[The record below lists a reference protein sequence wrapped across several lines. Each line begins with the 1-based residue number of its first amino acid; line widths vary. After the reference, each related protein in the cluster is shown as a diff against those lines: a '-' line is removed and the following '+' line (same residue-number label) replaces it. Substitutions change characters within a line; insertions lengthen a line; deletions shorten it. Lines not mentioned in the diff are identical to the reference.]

1 LSGSCSSGA
10 LVTGHNRRLSSGTE
24 EKQMPSLRS
33 LVPEQRTLDFDFGD
47 GATVRIVY
55 DPREVTYTPEEIEA
69 RRDSED
75 VRNANAEDLARAVI
89 EWDITGP
96 VPVKATK
103 THAVGSLVPEN
114 ETIPLDAE
122 IISYLP
128 FEVVATLVM
137 AVTLDG
143 QPDPT
148 KTARKLQKRGSTRTS
163 MRSNGR
169 QEEPSHSP
177 VMS

>member
-1 LSGSCSSGA
+1 
-10 LVTGHNRRLSSGTE
+10 
-24 EKQMPSLRS
+24 MPSLRS
-33 LVPEQRTLDFDFGD
+33 LVPEQRTLDLDWGN
-47 GATVRIVY
+47 GQTVRIVY
-55 DPREVTYTPEEIEA
+55 DPREVTYTPEEIES

-75 VRNANAEDLARAVI
+75 VRNANAEDLARAVL

-103 THAVGSLVPEN
+103 THALGSLVPDG

-128 FEVVATLVM
+128 FEVVAALVM
-137 AVTLDG
+137 AVTMDG

-148 KTARKLQKRGSTRTS
+148 RMQKRLQKRGSRQTS
-163 MRSNGR
+163 TNSNGK
-169 QEEPSHSP
+169 QEEPVHSLTTQ
-177 VMS
+177 